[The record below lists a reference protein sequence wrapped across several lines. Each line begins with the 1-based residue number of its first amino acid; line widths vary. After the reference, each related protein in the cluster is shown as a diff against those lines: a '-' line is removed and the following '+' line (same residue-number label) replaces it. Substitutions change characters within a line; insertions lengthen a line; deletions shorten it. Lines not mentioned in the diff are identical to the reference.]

1 MKVGIKWPNDV
12 LAGGKKLVGIL
23 TEMSAEMERIHYVI
37 IGTGINVNIAEE
49 EFPEELRDKAA
60 SFLQVKGETIPRAA
74 FFRAVLEHMDALYDA
89 ILREGFAEV
98 FSEWRR
104 YSITLGQMVRVIDAR
119 GGGQEAFVGKA
130 VDIDG
135 DGALLVDTAEGRR
148 RVLAGDVSIRPQQD

>member
-37 IGTGINVNIAEE
+37 IGTGINVNIKAE

-60 SFLQVKGETIPRAA
+60 SFSEIKGEKIPRAA

-104 YSITLGQMVRVIDAR
+104 YSITLGQTVRVIDAR
-119 GGGQEAFVGKA
+119 GGGQGAFVGKA
-130 VDIDG
+130 VDIDE
-135 DGALLVDTAEGRR
+135 DGALLVDTAAGRR

>member
-1 MKVGIKWPNDV
+1 
-12 LAGGKKLVGIL
+12 
-23 TEMSAEMERIHYVI
+23 
-37 IGTGINVNIAEE
+37 
-49 EFPEELRDKAA
+49 
-60 SFLQVKGETIPRAA
+60 
-74 FFRAVLEHMDALYDA
+74 MDALYDA

-130 VDIDG
+130 VDIDD

>member
-12 LAGGKKLVGIL
+12 LADGRKLVGIL

-37 IGTGINVNIAEE
+37 IGKGINVNIAEE
-49 EFPEELRDKAA
+49 DFPEDLRDKAT
-60 SFLQVKGETIPRAA
+60 SLSQLKGEEIPRVA
-74 FFRAVLEHMDALYDA
+74 FFRAVLEHMDALYDS

-98 FSEWRR
+98 FSMWRR

-119 GGGQEAFVGKA
+119 GGKDAFTGRA
-130 VDIDG
+130 VDIDE